1 MHALLESPRLRQI
14 ALGLIVLAALAAP
27 HVIYPIF
34 LMKVLCFALF
44 ACAFN
49 LLLGFG
55 GLLSFGHAAFFG
67 FAGYVAAY
75 TIKVWAWPTELGVA
89 TAALVAAVMG
99 LVFGLLA
106 IRRQGIYF
114 AMVTLA
120 LSQMVYFF
128 CVQAPFTGGED
139 GIQAVPRRPLLG
151 FVDIADDLTLYYVV
165 LAVFAFGFLVIWRTV
180 HSPFGQV
187 LTAIRENEARAVS
200 LGYQVER
207 YKLLAFVLSA
217 GLSGLAGGMKA
228 VVFQLATLSDVEWQ
242 ASGEIVLMTI
252 AGGIGTLT
260 GPVVGAVLIVG
271 MQNYMAS
278 LDEWVLIAQG
288 VVLVL
293 VVLLFQ
299 KGLVGTLA
307 TLLRHGRGGRP

>member
-1 MHALLESPRLRQI
+1 MKTLLNDPRLRLI
-14 ALGLIVLAALAAP
+14 GLGLVIAAALAAP
-27 HVIYPIF
+27 LVIYPIF

-75 TIKVWAWPTELGVA
+75 TIKVWAWPTELGVLA
-89 TAALVAAVMG
+89 AALVAAGMG

-139 GIQAVPRRPLLG
+139 GIQAVPRRPLFGL
-151 FVDIADDLTLYYVV
+151 VDIADDLTLYYVV
-165 LAVFAFGFLVIWRTV
+165 LAVFALGFLVIWRAV

-228 VVFQLATLSDVEWQ
+228 VVFQLATLTDVQWQ

-307 TLLRHGRGGRP
+307 SLLGRGR